1 MIKKQQISSE
11 TIKRLA
17 VYLRYLE
24 KLYREGVKIISS
36 SHISKILN
44 IPSSQFRKDLS
55 FFGEFGKRGVG
66 YDIGKLIREIKKI
79 IGIDEKIRVIIIGV
93 GRLGSALIGYPGF
106 SDLNIEISGAFDKS
120 PEKVGKK
127 IENIIIRNISGI
139 GEFIKKEKIKVAV
152 ICVPANQAQNVCDI
166 LVENSIKGILNF
178 APVKLLANENISIS
192 NVDVA
197 SEICNLIYL
206 LKNSYAKSQ

>member
-1 MIKKQQISSE
+1 MKKQQISSE

-24 KLYREGVKIISS
+24 KSYRQGIKIISS
-36 SHISKILN
+36 TNISKTLN

-66 YDIGKLIREIKKI
+66 YDIGKLIKEIKKI
-79 IGIDEKIRVIIIGV
+79 IGVDEKVKVIIVGV
-93 GRLGSALIGYPGF
+93 GRLGSALIGYTGF

-120 PEKVGKK
+120 SEKVGRK
-127 IENIIIRNISGI
+127 IENIVIKNISEI
-139 GEFIKKEKIKVAV
+139 GKFIKKEKIKIAV

-166 LVENSIKGILNF
+166 LVENGIKGILNF
-178 APVKLLANENISIS
+178 APVKLLTRENFSVR
-192 NVDVA
+192 NVDMA

-206 LKNSYAKSQ
+206 LKRDV